1 MLAEARQGA
10 AQAGN
15 FDVDEAAKETDA
27 GTAEACRGGH
37 ETILVVEDAGT
48 IRRMVVNML
57 ESLGYAVRQAEDGR
71 AALEIL
77 KLPGKVDLLFT
88 DMVLPQGMSGRD
100 LFDQA
105 RAYRPDL
112 RVLFTSGYSQHSGDA
127 GSPSRGPLL
136 RKPYRKGKLAAAV
149 RTLLDGETA

>member
-77 KLPGKVDLLFT
+77 TRPGKIDLLFT
-88 DMVLPQGMSGRD
+88 DMVLPQGMMPGPVRPGARLSARSQGALHVG
-100 LFDQA
+100 LFAAFWRCRRLAARAASQQAVPQGQA
-105 RAYRPDL
+105 RR
-112 RVLFTSGYSQHSGDA
+112 SGAH
-127 GSPSRGPLL
+127 PTR
-136 RKPYRKGKLAAAV
+136 R
-149 RTLLDGETA
+149 